1 MSAGRKT
8 GDSGGLPETGE
19 PLTQEQIAAAKA
31 RLEKRLHELEHR
43 LDDIEHDLDAPAPAD
58 FEERAT
64 EREGDE
70 VLEELGSTGL
80 AEIRMIK
87 AALDRIDDGVY
98 GECVACGEWI
108 TLERL
113 DAVPHAARCRRCA

>member
-1 MSAGRKT
+1 MSSGTDKSDSDPAATAGA
-8 GDSGGLPETGE
+8 
-19 PLTQEQIAAAKA
+19 PLSDAQIASAKA
-31 RLEKRLHELEHR
+31 RLERRLHELEHR

-80 AEIRMIK
+80 SEIRMIK
-87 AALDRIDDGVY
+87 AALDRIEEGTY
-98 GECVACGEWI
+98 GECAACGEWI
-108 TLERL
+108 AAERL
-113 DAVPHAARCRRCA
+113 DAVPHASRCRGCA